1 MPSRPEP
8 APTLPVDKVPE
19 TDAAVPERIDDA
31 FVALYRST
39 AEGAYQPILGLQTA
53 AVVAALNGL
62 AGRESKARPELI
74 ESGEL
79 WLLRVPAPGTLQHVW
94 VLRPAGTAAG
104 KIELIRRYTEA
115 SRRLA
120 AGAVPAAQAPPVEPP
135 ADAQVGGRAVMDRL
149 RAVMRQTPG
158 RPRAWLGEM
167 RLALARETGW
177 PGVGLLQVRG
187 DRLLWCELT
196 VDDASKLQDS
206 LRVFITQLVAQGQ
219 RCLRS
224 SQPWGEAPSELDKRL
239 LLEEHGLSGFS
250 LFLPAGAGVA
260 LYVAADV
267 DEATGLELVD
277 LLSLRAA
284 PRASL
289 AGRLRSRRGL
299 TAVVALLGLALL
311 WPIPMEVGAP
321 ATLVPADS
329 QVIVAT
335 QAGKLAEIQVGVGDQ
350 VRAGDVLARMTAPE
364 LIEADLQASLDA
376 MLQSLNAKEALSRGD
391 YGEYRILQQREAVS
405 ALQVEQ
411 GQRRLQ
417 ELEIRAPADGR
428 IADVLT
434 PDQLGALKAA
444 GDFVAELQFGSDMHV
459 LIDLGAADAA
469 QVEPGM
475 PGDLVVRG
483 VIGQSFPIRVLTH
496 PVARSQP
503 DGQSTTQVLAAVERP
518 AQSAAV
524 EDLLFKGLTGFAR
537 LDGPRRPR
545 IYVWTRPAIEYLQ
558 LAAWKYLG
566 LPL

>member
-1 MPSRPEP
+1 M
-8 APTLPVDKVPE
+8 PE

-39 AEGAYQPILGLQTA
+39 AEGAFQPILGLHTA
-53 AVVAALNGL
+53 AVIAAVDSL

-74 ESGEL
+74 ESGAF
-79 WLLRVPAPGTLQHVW
+79 WLLRVPAPGALQHVW
-94 VLRPAGTAAG
+94 VLRPAGTAAD

-187 DRLLWCELT
+187 DRLLWSELT

-260 LYVAADV
+260 LCVAADV

-299 TAVVALLGLALL
+299 TGAVGVLGLALL

-524 EDLLFKGLTGFAR
+524 DDLLFKGLTGFAR

>member
-503 DGQSTTQVLAAVERP
+503 DGRSTTQVLAAVELP

>member
-1 MPSRPEP
+1 M
-8 APTLPVDKVPE
+8 
-19 TDAAVPERIDDA
+19 DDA
-31 FVALYRST
+31 FVALFGST
-39 AEGAYQPILGLQTA
+39 AEGSYQPILGLHSA
-53 AVVAALNGL
+53 AVIAAVDGL
-62 AGRESKARPELI
+62 AGRESKTRPELT
-74 ESGEL
+74 ESGAF
-79 WLLRVPAPGTLQHVW
+79 WLLRVPAPGALSHVW

-104 KIELIRRYTEA
+104 KIALIRRYTEA

-120 AGAVPAAQAPPVEPP
+120 AGSVPTAEVPPVEPP
-135 ADAQVGGRAVMDRL
+135 ADSRAGSGRAVMDRL

-167 RLALARETGW
+167 RLTLGRETGW
-177 PGVGLLQVRG
+177 PGVGLLQLRG
-187 DRLLWCELT
+187 DRVLWCELT
-196 VDDASKLQDS
+196 AENTGKLQDS
-206 LRVFITQLVAQGQ
+206 LRVFVAQLVAQGQ

-224 SQPWGEAPSELDKRL
+224 SQTWGDEPSELDKRL

-250 LFLPAGAGVA
+250 LFLPAGSGVA
-260 LYVAADV
+260 LFVAADV

-289 AGRLRSRRGL
+289 VGRLRSRRGVAGVL
-299 TAVVALLGLALL
+299 AVLGVVLL

-329 QVIVAT
+329 QVVVAT
-335 QAGKLAEIQVGVGDQ
+335 QAGKLAALHVGVGDQ

-434 PDQLGALKAA
+434 PDQLGALKSV

-475 PGDLVVRG
+475 SGDLVVRG
-483 VIGQSFPIRVLTH
+483 VIGQAFPIRVLTH

-503 DGQSTTQVLAAVERP
+503 DGQSITQLLAAVERP
-518 AQSAAV
+518 GPSAPGD
-524 EDLLFKGLTGFAR
+524 DLLFKGLTGFAR

>member
-1 MPSRPEP
+1 M
-8 APTLPVDKVPE
+8 PE

>member
-1 MPSRPEP
+1 M
-8 APTLPVDKVPE
+8 PE

-53 AVVAALNGL
+53 AVVAAVNGL
-62 AGRESKARPELI
+62 AGRERKARPELI

-120 AGAVPAAQAPPVEPP
+120 AGAVPGAQAPPVEPP

-187 DRLLWCELT
+187 DRVLWCELIA
-196 VDDASKLQDS
+196 DDASKLQDS

-299 TAVVALLGLALL
+299 TGVVALLGLALL

-518 AQSAAV
+518 AQSGSAD
-524 EDLLFKGLTGFAR
+524 DLLFKGLTGFAR